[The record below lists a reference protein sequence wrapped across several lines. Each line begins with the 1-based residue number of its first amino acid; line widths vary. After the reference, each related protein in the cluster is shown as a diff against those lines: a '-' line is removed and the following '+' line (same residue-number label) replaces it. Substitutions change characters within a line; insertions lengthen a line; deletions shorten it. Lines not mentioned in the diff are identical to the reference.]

1 MGTRVCSGGHWD
13 GAGGGA
19 LPSGERVWGEDRTS
33 SRGVG
38 MAGAEVPLPAAH
50 HHRGRHV
57 PGAAL
62 APRVLRVHRL
72 QEAAVGPAL
81 HVPRRVRLLP
91 GLFLRP
97 VRQEVCR
104 LRQPHQR

>member
-1 MGTRVCSGGHWD
+1 MGTRVCGGGHWD
-13 GAGGGA
+13 GAGRGA
-19 LPSGERVWGEDRTS
+19 LLSGERVWGEDRAS

-38 MAGAEVPLPAAH
+38 AAGAEVPLPAAH

-91 GLFLRP
+91 GLLLRP